1 MSRSISLSTIAAL
14 AAAVTALVIAILL
27 LPSIVHAAPGQP
39 LLPRITAVEPV
50 TEGGLAWFKVAFD
63 NGAVARVQQPL
74 SAVLGSVKPPI
85 VGATT
90 AYSDGRLFIGSVRMW
105 GELHFTDANGPHIGY

>member
-1 MSRSISLSTIAAL
+1 MSRSIGLSTIAAL
-14 AAAVTALVIAILL
+14 TAALASLVFAILL

-50 TEGGLAWFKVAFD
+50 TEGGLAWFKVTFD

-74 SAVLGSVKPPI
+74 TAVLGAEKPPTI
-85 VGATT
+85 GTTT
-90 AYSDGRLFIGSVRMW
+90 AYNDGRFFIGSTRMW
-105 GELHFTDANGPHIGY
+105 GELRFTDANGPHVGY